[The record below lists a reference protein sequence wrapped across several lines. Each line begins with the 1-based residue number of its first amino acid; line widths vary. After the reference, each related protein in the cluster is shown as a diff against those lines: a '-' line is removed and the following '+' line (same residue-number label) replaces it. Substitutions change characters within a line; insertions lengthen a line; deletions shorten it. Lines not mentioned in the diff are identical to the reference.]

1 MPKPKL
7 IETPEK
13 LWDIFKEYKEYI
25 ITNPRTIEKALQS
38 GKIATEKLRV
48 PLTMEG
54 FELFVFEKGLNS
66 ELSHYFSNKDN
77 RYSDYVAICSRI
89 KKAIRN
95 DQIEGGMVGQY
106 NPSITQ
112 RLNNLTEKTDITTDG
127 KGINEIKVNIIKPNN
142 TNEKEM

>member
-77 RYSDYVAICSRI
+77 RYSDYVAICQRI

-127 KGINEIKVNIIKPNN
+127 KGINEIKVNIIKPSDKNVN
-142 TNEKEM
+142 

>member
-1 MPKPKL
+1 MGKHKL

-77 RYSDYVAICSRI
+77 RYSDYVAICQRI

-106 NPSITQ
+106 NPSI
-112 RLNNLTEKTDITTDG
+112 
-127 KGINEIKVNIIKPNN
+127 
-142 TNEKEM
+142 

>member
-1 MPKPKL
+1 MKPKL

-13 LWDIFKEYKEYI
+13 LWDMFKEYKEYI

-38 GKIATEKLRV
+38 GKIAKESLRV

-54 FELFVFEKGLNS
+54 FELYCLENYS
-66 ELSHYFSNKDN
+66 DCHHYFDN
-77 RYSDYVAICSRI
+77 TDGRYSEYGTICSRI
-89 KKAIRN
+89 KKSIRN

-127 KGINEIKVNIIKPNN
+127 KGINEIKVNIIKPSDTN
-142 TNEKEM
+142 TNEL

>member
-1 MPKPKL
+1 MKPKL

-77 RYSDYVAICSRI
+77 RYSDYVAICQRI

-127 KGINEIKVNIIKPNN
+127 KRINEIKVNIIKPSD
-142 TNEKEM
+142 TNVN

>member
-13 LWDIFKEYKEYI
+13 LYSYFEEYKEYI
-25 ITNPRTIEKALQS
+25 KTNPRTIDKALQS
-38 GKIATEKLRV
+38 GKIAKETLRV
-48 PLTMEG
+48 PLTMDG
-54 FELFVFEKGLNS
+54 FEVFCFQKGFTV
-66 ELSHYFSNKDN
+66 EHYFRNTNLAYD
-77 RYSDYVAICSRI
+77 DYCGICSII
-89 KKAIRN
+89 KKEIRS

-127 KGINEIKVNIIKPNN
+127 KGINEIKVNIIKPSDN
-142 TNEKEM
+142 NEK

>member
-1 MPKPKL
+1 MGKHKL

-77 RYSDYVAICSRI
+77 RYSDYVAICQRI

-127 KGINEIKVNIIKPNN
+127 KGINEIKVNIIKPSDTN
-142 TNEKEM
+142 TNEL